1 MTKSRPRPILDGQA
15 DKKLR
20 IRRRRVATRIVVEVG
35 VSIAGDERML
45 DRFARW
51 FQIRYHRFREP
62 MAGIDRLSARE
73 SCQCQVSRS
82 CGLVIGL
89 GYALDRKR
97 GSHLIYRH
105 SWRRDLPLVNL
116 QEGQS
121 GKAKPYQ
128 VRQVL
133 GLIDAFNLKVQ

>member
-1 MTKSRPRPILDGQA
+1 VSRWQELID
-15 DKKLR
+15 
-20 IRRRRVATRIVVEVG
+20 
-35 VSIAGDERML
+35 S
-45 DRFARW
+45 ARASPANV
-51 FQIRYHRFREP
+51 RFR
-62 MAGIDRLSARE
+62 DL
-73 SCQCQVSRS
+73 